1 VGEAIETREESMQ
14 NFYWIGGCPSGGK
27 TTLANKISKTNHVT
41 VYHTD
46 EHSLEY
52 GLRINA
58 KVPDFHRE
66 INVNFVESIV
76 TMPNEPWFDIFIA
89 GLREL
94 CSIVLDDTKKRFVE
108 NAAVIEGGVLLPEFI
123 SEIGAERRAI
133 FINPTY
139 EYLCEYLPKQ
149 KWVVHLLAGIKDDEC
164 RSLFTQRLLF
174 KYNLFREYIIESAEK
189 FNIKAVATVTQSS
202 MDHNLKIASQY
213 FFLRE

>member
-1 VGEAIETREESMQ
+1 MQ
-14 NFYWIGGCPSGGK
+14 SFFWIGGCPSGGK
-27 TTLANKISKTNHVT
+27 TTLANALAKTNHMK

-58 KVPDFHRE
+58 KVLDFHKE
-66 INVNFVESIV
+66 INVNFIESIV
-76 TMPNEPWFDIFIA
+76 TMPDEQWFDIFIR

-94 CSIVLDDTKKRFVE
+94 CNIVLDDAKKVFAE
-108 NAAVIEGGVLLPEFI
+108 NSAIIEGGVLLPEFI
-123 SEIGAERRAI
+123 SMIGAERQAV

-139 EYLCEYLPKQ
+139 DFLCEYLPRQ
-149 KWVVHLLAGIKDDEC
+149 KWVLNILSGLRDDKYK
-164 RSLFTQRLLF
+164 SLFTNRLLF

-189 FNIKAVATVTQSS
+189 CNIKTATTADQNS

-213 FFLRE
+213 FASGE